1 MSKSYI
7 RIENQIDMHHDL
19 SKLSNR
25 QKEILRLLAGDLS
38 IDAISRRLSLTSR
51 TISGQQQLILR
62 QFGLDDEAEL
72 IQLAKSVYL

>member
-1 MSKSYI
+1 MP
-7 RIENQIDMHHDL
+7 QDL

-25 QKEILRLLAGDLS
+25 QKEILRLMAGDLS

-51 TISGQQQLILR
+51 TVSGYQQLIIKLL
-62 QFGLDDEAEL
+62 GLDDEAEL

>member
-1 MSKSYI
+1 
-7 RIENQIDMHHDL
+7 MHHDL

-51 TISGQQQLILR
+51 TISGHQQLIIKL
-62 QFGLDDEAEL
+62 FGLDNEAEL

>member
-1 MSKSYI
+1 MDI
-7 RIENQIDMHHDL
+7 HHDL

-25 QKEILRLLAGDLS
+25 QKEILRLLADDLS

-51 TISGQQQLILR
+51 TISGHQQSIIR
-62 QFGLDDEAEL
+62 QFGLEDEAAL

>member
-7 RIENQIDMHHDL
+7 RIVNQIMQYDL

-38 IDAISRRLSLTSR
+38 IDAISKRLSLTSR
-51 TISGQQQLILR
+51 TISGHQQLIIKLL
-62 QFGLDDEAEL
+62 GLDNEAEL